1 MLNKITSTAADILK
15 GVAGAVASQ
24 SNTYNPQ
31 QEYRNAEKVSQMY
44 SDAINT
50 QYAAGIQN
58 LMDQKKAI
66 PLQYDPQRASVNTN
80 YERGVR
86 NNAEQM
92 ANLGLERSGTN
103 LTQQMAL
110 ETERQRGLAEV
121 NAAQDEAT
129 RNLRAQINEYI
140 AQRDS
145 AIAQQRAGTY
155 ENAYNNIS
163 AYQRQLAQME
173 KQHRYD
179 KEMAAISHGYD
190 KDLAAVTHGYDI
202 EMAEITNNYNRQM
215 AVLEYEHSLALANN
229 NHEKQAAL
237 QREMAALEQQYK
249 MQTLNR
255 QAEIERS
262 AAAVAQANNLALL
275 EKEYTL
281 KKNSNVSSTSNEKDN
296 TSTNKNN
303 TATYVP
309 AEGND
314 KSNYKTE
321 TRKNTGPYNDPYSDE
336 YVLYTSMA
344 NAYYNSLINGQWT
357 ASKND
362 PAKVNAIISEL
373 DNAVNSG
380 AITEED
386 YIYILRKFGMKKE

>member
-1 MLNKITSTAADILK
+1 MLNKITNTAADILK

-103 LTQQMAL
+103 LTSQIAL

-173 KQHRYD
+173 KQQQFD
-179 KEMAAISHGYD
+179 KEMAAISHTYNQQMAT
-190 KDLAAVTHGYDI
+190 LQHEYDI
-202 EMAEITNNYNRQM
+202 
-215 AVLEYEHSLALANN
+215 ALANN

-249 MQTLNR
+249 IETLNK
-255 QAEIERS
+255 QAELDMQVYDKKAATDWGYYQKQANLDSSLAKSEYNSKVATDWEYAQKS
-262 AAAVAQANNLALL
+262 AAI
-275 EKEYTL
+275 EKESTTDPLSAKYKLQTDVGKNIYNYQIKNGWKPG
-281 KKNSNVSSTSNEKDN
+281 KKLSDFEASAQKVSLDF
-296 TSTNKNN
+296 
-303 TATYVP
+303 AL
-309 AEGND
+309 
-314 KSNYKTE
+314 
-321 TRKNTGPYNDPYSDE
+321 NTGVINESD
-336 YVLYTSMA
+336 YGY
-344 NAYYNSLINGQWT
+344 LIR
-357 ASKND
+357 
-362 PAKVNAIISEL
+362 
-373 DNAVNSG
+373 
-380 AITEED
+380 
-386 YIYILRKFGMKKE
+386 ILGL